1 MASSSAVEIDGTD
14 SSYLDDDSLVVD
26 YNNALNA
33 VDSVVDSDNLD
44 VDDSGIGSKNR
55 DADIVSKPESL
66 KFHQLQSIINSAS
79 SSYPLELQN
88 DFINDDGSVII
99 IDKDLTIDGNGH
111 TIDLNQ
117 HAGFKSS
124 TGNVCLK
131 NLIIKN
137 GDSFQNSVIFIG
149 EKASYSL
156 DNCSFINNHAK
167 FGGVVNS
174 IGSNDLFVKN
184 CTFDFNSASRC
195 GGAIYSYGNVYLEN
209 CNFTSNNAEIDGGAV
224 YSRKDVNIGRC
235 IFRDNYARNCGGAVE
250 ADNIALKR
258 VPSYFIN
265 NSAKEGHGG
274 AIYTNR
280 FSTDVILVSFINNHA
295 GGESYSKDGGAV
307 YINCADTVTFENC
320 VFIGNSCTDE
330 GGAIYLDTS
339 NSHLTLDT
347 NIFMDNSAG
356 YEGQSVYNC
365 GYYDEIE
372 NNFF

>member
-1 MASSSAVEIDGTD
+1 MLKE
-14 SSYLDDDSLVVD
+14 SY
-26 YNNALNA
+26 Y
-33 VDSVVDSDNLD
+33 
-44 VDDSGIGSKNR
+44 KKWR
-55 DADIVSKPESL
+55 FFPEQCY
-66 KFHQLQSIINSAS
+66 F
-79 SSYPLELQN
+79 YW
-88 DFINDDGSVII
+88 
-99 IDKDLTIDGNGH
+99 
-111 TIDLNQ
+111 
-117 HAGFKSS
+117 
-124 TGNVCLK
+124 
-131 NLIIKN
+131 
-137 GDSFQNSVIFIG
+137 

-174 IGSNDLFVKN
+174 IGSNDIFVKN

-365 GYYDEIE
+365 SYYDEIE
-372 NNFF
+372 NNFWGFNNPSSDNDFDE